1 MVRVFSYTLE
11 ARNFFARGAS
21 ATLSPPVFTRT
32 AGSWLTTMLATRA
45 PSVGPSW
52 RRLGERTC
60 HSDMHGDASA
70 IACADWCKQEKA
82 HNHW

>member
-1 MVRVFSYTLE
+1 
-11 ARNFFARGAS
+11 
-21 ATLSPPVFTRT
+21 
-32 AGSWLTTMLATRA
+32 MLAARA
-45 PSVGPSW
+45 PSVEPSW
-52 RRLGERTC
+52 RRLGERSC

>member
-1 MVRVFSYTLE
+1 MFGESV
-11 ARNFFARGAS
+11 
-21 ATLSPPVFTRT
+21 
-32 AGSWLTTMLATRA
+32 TTMLATRA